1 MLRSIKETLG
11 YRIEAT
17 DGLLGHAKDFLFDNH
32 SWSVRYL
39 VVDTGDL
46 LVDRKVLLSPQAMR
60 EPSWAKETLPV
71 GLTRQQ
77 VENSPPLES
86 DMPISRAHEQ
96 QLAEYYSWQAYWQWP
111 LPMSSPVA
119 PVPIAAGAA
128 VAEAEKDQPAGN
140 PNLRSVREVIG
151 YRIHATD
158 GEVGHVS
165 DYLVQTDG
173 WVIRYLVLDTRKVLP
188 GRKVLI
194 SPAWV
199 TSVDWEKR
207 EVRVDLTS
215 EEVRGSLPY
224 DPSAPVNREYEVR
237 LYDYLGRPKYWE
249 PEGAP
254 TDVGAMTGGGHG

>member
-17 DGLLGHAKDFLFDNH
+17 DGPLGHAKDFLFDNH

-39 VVDTGDL
+39 VVDTGEWL
-46 LVDRKVLLSPQAMR
+46 SGRRVLLSPQSMH
-60 EPSWAKETLPV
+60 EPSWARETLPV
-71 GLTRQQ
+71 GLTREQ
-77 VENSPPLES
+77 VEKSPPLES

-96 QLAEYYSWQAYWQWP
+96 RLADYYSWQAYWQWP
-111 LPMSSPVA
+111 LPLGSPVA
-119 PVPIAAGAA
+119 DVPVGTTTA
-128 VAEAEKDQPAGN
+128 VAEPPGDRPAGN
-140 PNLRSVREVIG
+140 PNLRSVQEAIG
-151 YRIHATD
+151 YRIHALD

-165 DYLVQTDG
+165 DFLVQTDG
-173 WVIRYLVLDTRKVLP
+173 WVIRYLVVDTRKLLP

-199 TSVDWEKR
+199 RSVDWENR
-207 EVRVDLTS
+207 ELRVDLTR
-215 EEVRGSLPY
+215 EEIRGSLPF

-249 PEGAP
+249 AEGASENP
-254 TDVGAMTGGGHG
+254 IFPGGGLG